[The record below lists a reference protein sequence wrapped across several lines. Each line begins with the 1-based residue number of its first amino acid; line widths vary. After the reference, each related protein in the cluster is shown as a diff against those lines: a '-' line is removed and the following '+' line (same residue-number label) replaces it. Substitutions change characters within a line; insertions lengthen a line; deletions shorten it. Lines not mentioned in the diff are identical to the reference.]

1 MDIREFLTR
10 TFLYQDI
17 PEYDFSINPKE
28 KRTTK
33 KEEQNSPFEEEG
45 EFSSDT
51 KVLEYTEEKYVF
63 PSIDVNLEYIK
74 ARYNSMINS
83 DIVIREFTLIA
94 RNKQFKAFLFY
105 IDGMINSKQINDFVL
120 SPLMMRNMSNT
131 YASSENQIVSEAVT
145 NNITVRKIK
154 KIDMPDYI
162 FSCLIPQNDVKKQ
175 KEFAKIF
182 DAVNSGNCVLFVDTL
197 DICFDIDAKGFK
209 QRSIDTPKNEIVVR
223 GSQEAFTE
231 SLRTNTS
238 LLRRIVNNENLIVE
252 NIAVGTLSKTKCAVC
267 YMKNIAND
275 DLVAEVRFRLNNIK
289 VDYILS
295 SGQLEQLIEDH
306 SKIALPQLIATERP
320 DRAADLILEGRV
332 VIITNGVPYVL
343 IAPGLFFD
351 YLASP
356 EDLNI
361 KYHYSNFFKALRLVG
376 LFISIFLPGLYMAI
390 ATIHVEFI
398 PTELLLV
405 IIGSRESVPFP
416 IFFEILIMEISLELI
431 REAGVRVPTP
441 LGQTIGIVGALVL
454 GQAAVDASIVS
465 PILIIIVA
473 FTGIASFTI
482 PDFSL
487 GLYSRLTRFIYIVLG
502 YFFGLV
508 GIGFGLFINTVIV
521 CSMKSFG
528 IPYLAPLVPSTGNQ
542 TRFGFFLVPAW
553 KRESRDSFLATKK
566 EKKENHI
573 SMAWKFLKKT

>member
-1 MDIREFLTR
+1 
-10 TFLYQDI
+10 
-17 PEYDFSINPKE
+17 
-28 KRTTK
+28 
-33 KEEQNSPFEEEG
+33 
-45 EFSSDT
+45 
-51 KVLEYTEEKYVF
+51 
-63 PSIDVNLEYIK
+63 
-74 ARYNSMINS
+74 
-83 DIVIREFTLIA
+83 
-94 RNKQFKAFLFY
+94 
-105 IDGMINSKQINDFVL
+105 
-120 SPLMMRNMSNT
+120 
-131 YASSENQIVSEAVT
+131 
-145 NNITVRKIK
+145 
-154 KIDMPDYI
+154 
-162 FSCLIPQNDVKKQ
+162 
-175 KEFAKIF
+175 
-182 DAVNSGNCVLFVDTL
+182 
-197 DICFDIDAKGFK
+197 
-209 QRSIDTPKNEIVVR
+209 
-223 GSQEAFTE
+223 
-231 SLRTNTS
+231 
-238 LLRRIVNNENLIVE
+238 
-252 NIAVGTLSKTKCAVC
+252 
-267 YMKNIAND
+267 
-275 DLVAEVRFRLNNIK
+275 
-289 VDYILS
+289 
-295 SGQLEQLIEDH
+295 
-306 SKIALPQLIATERP
+306 
-320 DRAADLILEGRV
+320 
-332 VIITNGVPYVL
+332 
-343 IAPGLFFD
+343 
-351 YLASP
+351 
-356 EDLNI
+356 
-361 KYHYSNFFKALRLVG
+361 
-376 LFISIFLPGLYMAI
+376 MAI